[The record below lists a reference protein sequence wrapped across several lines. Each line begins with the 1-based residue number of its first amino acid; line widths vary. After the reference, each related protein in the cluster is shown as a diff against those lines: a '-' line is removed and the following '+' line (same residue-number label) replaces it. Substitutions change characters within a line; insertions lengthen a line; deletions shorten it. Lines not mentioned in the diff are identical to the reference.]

1 MSSKDELLAMAK
13 RVFPK
18 PAKAREEVAA
28 ASERVHSSGNLNV
41 PGLESLSPPGAMA
54 AEAPGLEEADVF
66 GVPRTELVDKRL
78 RDGGA
83 ALDKMKKGQTNLTP
97 NEELGLEAIVHL
109 FGRPALLVQD
119 DDFGTPPAEWTQL
132 EGKRAMLKGI
142 LPSVGRVDL
151 DGHHT
156 FQWCGT
162 AFLVGD
168 GILMTNRHV
177 ASIFAAL
184 QGKEWKFSPGI
195 KARIDY
201 REEFQR
207 DKASEFKID
216 KVLGVHPTYDLA
228 LLSVS
233 KKGGKGAKAPT
244 VLNISSKAPKATK
257 DGEVAVIGYPAFDS
271 RNGRNEQMDIFKN
284 IFNVKRL
291 QPGKSTGLKLT
302 PKILGHD
309 CSTLG
314 GNSGSCV
321 VDLETG
327 NVIGLHF
334 GGQYLKDNVAVPLFK
349 LATDPFLK
357 KHKVNF
363 V

>member
-1 MSSKDELLAMAK
+1 MNKTQLLAMAK

-28 ASERVHSSGNLNV
+28 AAERVSSGDLSA
-41 PGLESLSPPGAMA
+41 PGLEALRAPGAL
-54 AEAPGLEEADVF
+54 AEAPGLEDADIV
-66 GVPRTELVDKRL
+66 GGIPRTELVDKRL

-83 ALDKMKKGQTNLTP
+83 ALDKMKKGDTNLTP
-97 NEELGLEAIVHL
+97 SEELGLEAIVHL

-119 DDFGTPPAEWTQL
+119 GDFGTLPAEWTQL

-151 DGHHT
+151 TGHHT
-156 FQWCGT
+156 FEWCGT
-162 AFLVGD
+162 SFLVGD

-177 ASIFAAL
+177 AAIFSAL
-184 QGKEWKFSPGI
+184 SGKEWKFSPGV
-195 KARIDY
+195 KPRVDY
-201 REEFQR
+201 REEYQR
-207 DKASEFKID
+207 DVASEFKID

-228 LLSVS
+228 LLSVA
-233 KKGGKGAKAPT
+233 KKSSKGAKSPN
-244 VLNISSKAPKATK
+244 VLSLSSKAPKATT

-271 RNGRNEQMDIFKN
+271 RNGRNEQLEIFKN

-291 QPGKSTGLKLT
+291 QPGKSTGLKQT
-302 PKILGHD
+302 PQVMGHD

-327 NVIGLHF
+327 HVIALHF
-334 GGQYLKDNVAVPLFK
+334 GGQYLKDNVSVPLWK
-349 LATDPFLK
+349 LAKDAFFK